1 MTQIRTIRPP
11 KEKDL
16 TLFLRTLFLRTERQI
31 IDEITRKRAAGY
43 VDYAEVAALE
53 RIQKILQSM
62 VDESW
67 SYVPQMI
74 EKIFYRSDKHA
85 AGYMNARTLTAPQ
98 IAVVQQL
105 SNNLLGEIMEASET
119 AYQTAQEFYTVARL
133 EADPYRKAAL
143 LQTAGQEASG
153 IGWKQTSAKMAAEL
167 KNQGITGFVDKAG
180 RKWTLSNYCNM
191 ATRTTARQAEVA
203 AVLTA
208 DEHDL
213 WQIVKIGSTCPVC
226 APLEGRVYSKSGAN
240 PDYPPLSLAFGK
252 VDPDGGDDLTNTYL
266 NIHPNCLHSL
276 IRYTTAGKTEKQIQR
291 DKDFSDPKKNPLS
304 RDPRTKKQI
313 AAYQEKERNRQRLL
327 RDMKQHK
334 EYRAVLGSDVPKDFE
349 KFREM
354 KYNNIEK
361 WEYIQGLK
369 KYLDKYPTSDKRY
382 YDVELELKKSG
393 IKVGVPLPPV
403 LKQAFILPEGKHDP
417 YHVMRRMLER
427 GITDD
432 NMRSYMADAKCMFVQ
447 WNGKRQRFVSKKGMV
462 VVTKNGNDWIY
473 KTAWKKE
480 DYGAEADKIMEVLK
494 KYGL

>member
-1 MTQIRTIRPP
+1 MAQIRLIRPP
-11 KEKDL
+11 DSKDL

-85 AGYMNARTLTAPQ
+85 AGYTNARTLTAPQ

-143 LQTAGQEASG
+143 LQTAGQEVSG

-276 IRYTTAGKTEKQIQR
+276 IRYTTAGKTEKQIQW

-349 KFREM
+349 KFKLM
-354 KYNNIEK
+354 KYNKPEK
-361 WEYIQGLK
+361 FRFVQLDYQRRK
-369 KYLDKYPTSDKRY
+369 KLIDYPERR
-382 YDVELELKKSG
+382 
-393 IKVGVPLPPV
+393 LPNAE
-403 LKQAFILPEGKHDP
+403 KAILPEGKFTKYLLGGNNEKGLAKGKAITSRLGYTLDSWKDFRQEIASGVLKYP
-417 YHVMRRMLER
+417 AIGKGKTEFGER
-427 GITDD
+427 YEQKMILYG
-432 NMRSYMADAKCMFVQ
+432 
-447 WNGKRQRFVSKKGMV
+447 KKGTPANV
-462 VVTKNGNDWIY
+462 VVGWLVKPDGTVSMTSAYI
-473 KTAWKKE
+473 KE
-480 DYGAEADKIMEVLK
+480 VE
-494 KYGL
+494 